1 MSDFERVEVALGVRT
16 YDIVVGSGLIAEA
29 GAHIG
34 PLLLQQRI
42 VVVTDEN
49 VAPLYLPT
57 LERALA
63 SNKIQ
68 VESIILPAGE
78 STKDFTHLIRLIED
92 LETRGVERST
102 TLVALGGGVIGDITG
117 FAAAIHLRGINYI
130 QIPTTM
136 LALVDSSVGGK
147 TAINTKFGK
156 NLVGAFHQPQLVIA
170 DTNVVATLPRRE
182 MLAGYAEIVKYG
194 LINNSDF
201 FTWLEGH
208 GASVCDGSAEAQRK
222 AIVSSCTAKATIVA
236 EDEHEGGQRALL
248 NLGHTFAHALEI
260 ETGFSD
266 ALLHGETVAIGT
278 VMAFDLSVAMGLCP
292 AEDAARV
299 RRHFAAVGLPTSLRP
314 LQGIVWDPTRLI
326 GHMSSDKK
334 VKDGRNTFILVRG
347 IGEAFLSTEV
357 MQDDLFTVIEG
368 AITL

>member
-1 MSDFERVEVALGVRT
+1 MSDFERVEVALGNRT

-29 GAHIG
+29 GVHIG
-34 PLLLQQRI
+34 PLLRQQRI

-63 SNKIQ
+63 SNEIQ

-102 TLVALGGGVIGDITG
+102 TLVALGGGVIGDIAG
-117 FAAAIHLRGINYI
+117 FAAAIHLRGINYM

-170 DTNVVATLPRRE
+170 DTDVVATLPRRE

-194 LINNSDF
+194 LINDSNF

-208 GASVCDGSAEAQRK
+208 GASVCDGSADAQRK
-222 AIVSSCTAKATIVA
+222 AIVSSCTAKAAIVA
-236 EDEHEGGQRALL
+236 EDEHESGQRALL

-260 ETGFSD
+260 DRDFVLARDRRIDQPGHA
-266 ALLHGETVAIGT
+266 ALGDNRLA
-278 VMAFDLSVAMGLCP
+278 
-292 AEDAARV
+292 
-299 RRHFAAVGLPTSLRP
+299 
-314 LQGIVWDPTRLI
+314 RLI
-326 GHMSSDKK
+326 
-334 VKDGRNTFILVRG
+334 
-347 IGEAFLSTEV
+347 A
-357 MQDDLFTVIEG
+357 
-368 AITL
+368 